1 MLRLLSFHAA
11 DELGAG
17 GDIAPLVGTTHL
29 ETATLGAI
37 EGQKIIGLE
46 ELIAE
51 LGERKA
57 GFEAF
62 LDRVLGHHII
72 HSDMLA
78 YIADEIKEKIILH
91 PVVVVDNF
99 RAIGGIV
106 EIEEFG

>member
-1 MLRLLSFHAA
+1 M
-11 DELGAG
+11 
-17 GDIAPLVGTTHL
+17 
-29 ETATLGAI
+29 ETATFGAI
-37 EGQKIIGLE
+37 EGQKIISLK

-57 GFEAF
+57 CLEAF

-78 YIADEIKEKIILH
+78 HIADEIKEKIILH